1 MKWDKAAEW
10 IAWRMSA
17 RRACITEMHV
27 RADELP
33 VSSEAA
39 CETAL
44 FIGNLIALRWV
55 RSLPPTTSQPRHSF
69 PRDLTTTVV
78 TINLTTVVVNR
89 ETR

>member
-1 MKWDKAAEW
+1 MKWDRAAEW

-27 RADELP
+27 RADEEP

-44 FIGNLIALRWV
+44 FIGNLSIEAMRERARWG
-55 RSLPPTTSQPRHSF
+55 L
-69 PRDLTTTVV
+69 
-78 TINLTTVVVNR
+78 
-89 ETR
+89 